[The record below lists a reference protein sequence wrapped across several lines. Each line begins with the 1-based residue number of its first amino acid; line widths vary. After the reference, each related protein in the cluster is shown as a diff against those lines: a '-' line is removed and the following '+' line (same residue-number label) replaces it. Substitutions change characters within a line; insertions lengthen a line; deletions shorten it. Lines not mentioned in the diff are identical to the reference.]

1 MLDRR
6 SPAELTPLRK
16 PDAMPPPEALLFD
29 VNETLLDLTPVR
41 ESVGEALGGR
51 ADLVPLWFRTTLH
64 HSLVATVAEQRVNFA
79 QVAAGALRAV
89 GEGIGVELTDERAR
103 EAIAPIKS
111 LPAHADAAP
120 ALERLRD
127 AGVRMAAL
135 SNSPVDT
142 LAAQLAF
149 AGLEGFFEAA
159 MSVEEVGVFKPH
171 ARVYRWA
178 AERLDAPAGA
188 CMLVAA
194 HGWDVAGA
202 RWAGLRA
209 AFVARPGQA
218 LIPWAPAPE
227 TTGATLGEIADAL
240 LA

>member
-1 MLDRR
+1 MD
-6 SPAELTPLRK
+6 
-16 PDAMPPPEALLFD
+16 PPEALFFD

-41 ESVGEALGGR
+41 ASVGAALGGR
-51 ADLVPLWFRTTLH
+51 ADFVPLWFRTTLH
-64 HSLVATVAEQRVNFA
+64 HSLVATVAERHIDFA
-79 QVAAGALRAV
+79 QVAAAALRAV
-89 GEGIGVELTDERAR
+89 GEGAGVDIADRQAR
-103 EAIAPIKS
+103 EAIAPIRS
-111 LPAHADAAP
+111 LPAHTDAAP

-135 SNSPVDT
+135 SNSPADT
-142 LAAQLAF
+142 LGAQLAF
-149 AGLEGFFEAA
+149 AGLDGFFEAA
-159 MSVEEVGVFKPH
+159 LSVEEVGLFKPH

-178 AERLDAPAGA
+178 AERLGAPTGA

-227 TTGATLGEIADAL
+227 TSGATLGEIADAL
-240 LA
+240 LASR

>member
-1 MLDRR
+1 M
-6 SPAELTPLRK
+6 SGT
-16 PDAMPPPEALLFD
+16 PEALFFD

-41 ESVGEALGGR
+41 ESVGAALRGR
-51 ADLVPLWFRTTLH
+51 TDLVPLWFRTTLH
-64 HSLVATVAEQRVNFA
+64 HSLVATISKVQIDFA
-79 QVAAGALRAV
+79 QLAADALRAV
-89 GEGIGVELTDERAR
+89 GEENGVELDERRAR
-103 EAIAPIKS
+103 EAIAPIRS
-111 LPAHADAAP
+111 LPALPDAPP

-127 AGVRMAAL
+127 SGSRLAAL
-135 SNSPVDT
+135 SNSPIDT
-142 LAAQLAF
+142 LTAQLAY
-149 AGLEGFFEAA
+149 AGLDGFFEAA

-171 ARVYRWA
+171 ARAYQWA
-178 AERLDAPAGA
+178 AERLNLAPGA

-227 TTGATLGEIADAL
+227 MTGATLGEIADTL
-240 LA
+240 LRGG

>member
-1 MLDRR
+1 MD
-6 SPAELTPLRK
+6 
-16 PDAMPPPEALLFD
+16 PPEALFFD

-41 ESVGEALGGR
+41 ESVGAALGGR

-64 HSLVATVAEQRVNFA
+64 HSLVATIGEQRVNFA

-89 GEGIGVELTDERAR
+89 GEEAGVGLTDAEAR
-103 EAIAPIKS
+103 EAIAPIRA
-111 LPAHADAAP
+111 LPAHDDAAP
-120 ALERLRD
+120 ALERLRG

-135 SNSPVDT
+135 SNSPADT
-142 LAAQLAF
+142 LGAQLAF
-149 AGLEGFFEAA
+149 AGLDGWFEAA
-159 MSVEEVGVFKPH
+159 LSVEEVGVFKPD

-178 AERLDAPAGA
+178 AERLGAPTGS

-194 HGWDVAGA
+194 HGWDIAGA

-227 TTGATLGEIADAL
+227 MTGATLGQIADAL
-240 LA
+240 LV